1 MTPEDV
7 AILAAVAILL
17 ALAAFFGMAETG
29 LTRMGQ
35 ARATALEAEGRRG
48 GGALASLVRQP
59 ERFLGPLLLMAL
71 ASQLVAATLVGVLA
85 ERRLGP
91 TGIAAATVGV
101 VIVTFVFAEAAP
113 KTWAIQHHD
122 RAALLTAPII
132 RALAA
137 TPLLRVPTA
146 ALVGLANAILPGK
159 GLRRGPFVSEA
170 ELLAIADMAAEH
182 EVIERREQAWI
193 RSIIEFGETVARE
206 AMVPRT
212 DMVTAP
218 ATATV
223 SEVLDLSVDAG
234 LSRLPV
240 LDPTIDDVAGI
251 VYARDLM
258 EARHEDRSDEPVRS
272 LARPAHYVPE
282 TKRIADLLPEMQQ
295 GQFHLAIVVDEHGGT
310 AGLVT
315 LEDLIEELVGEIAD
329 EYDVEEPLVQ
339 PDADGTTHVSGR
351 IRIDELN
358 QLLGTD
364 FPEGDWDTA
373 AGFVCAL
380 LGHIPAEGETATY
393 GEHTFR
399 AERVRGRRVIRLHL
413 AKRAPTD
420 IGPDEGN
427 PDDPD

>member
-1 MTPEDV
+1 MSSEDV
-7 AILAAVAILL
+7 AMLAAVAILL
-17 ALAAFFGMAETG
+17 AFAAFFGMAETG
-29 LTRMGQ
+29 LTRMSQ
-35 ARATALEAEGRRG
+35 AHATALDAEGRRG
-48 GGALASLVRQP
+48 GAALNSLVRHP

-71 ASQLVAATLVGVLA
+71 ASQLIAATLVGVLA
-85 ERRLGP
+85 ERNLGP
-91 TGIAAATVGV
+91 AGIAAATVGV

-122 RAALLTAPII
+122 RAALIAAPAV
-132 RALAA
+132 RTLAS
-137 TPLLRVPTA
+137 TPLLRFPTA
-146 ALVGLANAILPGK
+146 ALVALANAILPGK

-170 ELLAIADMAAEH
+170 ELLAVADMAAEH

-206 AMVPRT
+206 AMVPRP
-212 DMVTAP
+212 DMVTAA

-240 LDPTIDDVAGI
+240 LDPTIDDIAGI

-258 EARHEDRSDEPVRS
+258 EARHDDRGDEPVRS
-272 LARPAHYVPE
+272 LVRPAHFVPE
-282 TKRIADLLPEMQQ
+282 TKRIAELLPEMQQ
-295 GQFHLAIVVDEHGGT
+295 GQFHMAIVVDEHGGT

-315 LEDLIEELVGEIAD
+315 LEDLIEELIGEIAD

-380 LGHIPAEGETATY
+380 LGHIPAEGETAAY
-393 GEHTFR
+393 GEHVFR
-399 AERVRGRRVIRLHL
+399 AERVRGRRVIRFHL
-413 AKRAPTD
+413 SRT
-420 IGPDEGN
+420 GPAGAGTEDEE
-427 PDDPD
+427 PA